1 MMKTMLRRVAPL
13 ALFVAAGWLGVELLQ
28 SFGSER
34 IGREMAAN
42 AKPGDIMMLAS
53 DTCIYC
59 KQARAWFKEH
69 QVAFGEC
76 SIERDP
82 ACRAAYDALQSPG
95 TPMLVVRGQRQVGFS
110 PERVAQAL
118 RQG

>member
-1 MMKTMLRRVAPL
+1 MTPTWRRLAPL
-13 ALFVAAGWLGVELLQ
+13 AVLIAAAVAGIELIE

-34 IGREMAAN
+34 IGREMATG
-42 AKPGDIMMLAS
+42 AKPGDIMMLS
-53 DTCIYC
+53 SETCEYC
-59 KQARAWFKEH
+59 KQARAWFKAH
-69 QVAFGEC
+69 QVSFGEC
-76 SIERDP
+76 FIERDP

-118 RQG
+118 RHG